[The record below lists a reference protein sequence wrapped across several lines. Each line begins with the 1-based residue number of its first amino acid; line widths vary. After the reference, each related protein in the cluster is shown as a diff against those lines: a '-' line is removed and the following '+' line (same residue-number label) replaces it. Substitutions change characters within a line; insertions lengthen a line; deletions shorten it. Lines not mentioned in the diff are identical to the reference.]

1 DARGS
6 LYGGAR
12 DRPRRR
18 RARQRPRG
26 AHARRA
32 VPELRGDSRAA
43 GHRDSRAALAPQ
55 PPPQA
60 MGLRGTAMSLPPAV
74 TIGAALAAALSLSAC
89 QTIDAAPRCEPSVPA
104 AVAALQE
111 DLPGLALAGALG
123 PDDARRFVDE
133 VARYNGTP
141 PAPVDGAVLLVH
153 PPSR

>member
-1 DARGS
+1 
-6 LYGGAR
+6 
-12 DRPRRR
+12 
-18 RARQRPRG
+18 
-26 AHARRA
+26 
-32 VPELRGDSRAA
+32 
-43 GHRDSRAALAPQ
+43 
-55 PPPQA
+55 
-60 MGLRGTAMSLPPAV
+60 MSLPPAGI
-74 TIGAALAAALSLSAC
+74 IGAALAAALSLSAC

-153 PPSR
+153 PPSRTAIVLLTNGGCVERAVIFASDRVGAPT